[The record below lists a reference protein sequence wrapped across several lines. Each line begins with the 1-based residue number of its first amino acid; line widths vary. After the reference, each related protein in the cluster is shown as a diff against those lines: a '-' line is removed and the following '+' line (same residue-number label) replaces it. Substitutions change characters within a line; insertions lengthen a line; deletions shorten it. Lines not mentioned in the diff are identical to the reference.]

1 MSKGLGIAAFLSQAA
16 VWISSVD
23 KTSCDC
29 NPLAIDW
36 VLYLAGLPQPSRA
49 ELLHPAPLLKAAALQ
64 QPQAYSL
71 QVPSEVRLWLTINIR
86 RMLNPWYHR

>member
-1 MSKGLGIAAFLSQAA
+1 M
-16 VWISSVD
+16 D

-71 QVPSEVRLWLTINIR
+71 QVPSEVCLWLTIKTC
-86 RMLNPWYHR
+86 RMLKPLIFLNSVASSDSSAHKYVV